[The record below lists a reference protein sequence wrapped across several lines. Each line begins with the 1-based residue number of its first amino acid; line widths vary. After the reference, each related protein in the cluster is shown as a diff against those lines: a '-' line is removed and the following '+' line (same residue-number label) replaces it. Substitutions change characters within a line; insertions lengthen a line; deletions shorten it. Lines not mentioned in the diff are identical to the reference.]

1 MDLLDSTRH
10 PAGSPLSVQSDE
22 YAGLSRRLF
31 VTVNHIVLVA
41 QNFGDVADLPPDH
54 VAAGMTLCEAA
65 KDLGRLHE
73 EPDSWYV
80 RHEHFAK
87 PAGRQLGVGVF
98 KDDGAERSPLPG
110 LPPAAHCPFCGRH
123 DDITVSKTDESRLEW
138 GKWHVVSCGV
148 CGAQAPGAETIA
160 EAAQHWNKRGEL

>member
-1 MDLLDSTRH
+1 MATANSTRDS
-10 PAGSPLSVQSDE
+10 AGSSLSAQSDE
-22 YAGLSRRLF
+22 FTGLSRRLL
-31 VTVNHIVLVA
+31 VTVNHVVLVA
-41 QNFGDVADLPPDH
+41 QHFGDLADLPLDH
-54 VAAGMTLCEAA
+54 VPAGMTLCEAA
-65 KDLGRLHE
+65 KDLDRLYE
-73 EPDSWYV
+73 ELDSWHV

-110 LPPAAHCPFCGRH
+110 FPPAAHCPFCRRH
-123 DDITVSKTDESRLEW
+123 DDITVSKTDESRLER

-160 EAAQHWNKRGEL
+160 ESAQHWNKRGEP